1 MKLSKSEAD
10 LLAEA
15 LYWNCK
21 TYEERFS
28 LIPEIRNMQRKTLE
42 EMQDLRQRIKAFSKT
57 L

>member
-1 MKLSKSEAD
+1 MKLSKPKAD

-28 LIPEIRNMQRKTLE
+28 MIPEIRNMQKKTLE
-42 EMQDLRQRIKAFSKT
+42 EMQDLRRRIKAFSKT

>member
-1 MKLSKSEAD
+1 MELSKSEAH

-21 TYEERFS
+21 TYKERFS
-28 LIPEIRNMQRKTLE
+28 MVPEIRTMQEKTFK
-42 EMQDLRQRIKAFSKT
+42 EMQDLRKRIKAFSKT